1 MKTKILKL
9 LFFSLIATLNFSC
22 SLEEKVGDTPEAAFK
37 IAQDFEKSDRLQ
49 IAIQRYSDVK
59 NKFPYSALATEAEL
73 AIADIYFKMEDFA
86 EAQVSYQNFREF
98 HPKHPKVDYAIFR
111 AGLSYFQQLPDSIDR
126 DLTLANDAI
135 YSFNE
140 LIKKFPESTFKSEAE
155 DYRRKAFIMLNE
167 KELYIADFYFK
178 NKMFDSALNRYEMSY
193 KKFSGFGLDAR
204 SVVGAIRSARE
215 LNDTQ
220 KEKRYLE
227 ILNAK
232 FGDSSEAKLLKSGGP
247 VE

>member
-1 MKTKILKL
+1 
-9 LFFSLIATLNFSC
+9 
-22 SLEEKVGDTPEAAFK
+22 
-37 IAQDFEKSDRLQ
+37 
-49 IAIQRYSDVK
+49 
-59 NKFPYSALATEAEL
+59 
-73 AIADIYFKMEDFA
+73 
-86 EAQVSYQNFREF
+86 
-98 HPKHPKVDYAIFR
+98 
-111 AGLSYFQQLPDSIDR
+111 
-126 DLTLANDAI
+126 
-135 YSFNE
+135 
-140 LIKKFPESTFKSEAE
+140 
-155 DYRRKAFIMLNE
+155 
-167 KELYIADFYFK
+167 
-178 NKMFDSALNRYEMSY
+178 MFDSALNRYEMSY